1 MKNIDRNEDFNN
13 ELIDFYEDEDLVEII
28 QVEYYPWADNDIKYV
43 VIIQLDEEPAGTV
56 EFVHQQVK
64 ISDKTLS
71 RFEARSVFKSLSELT
86 LPLTLW
92 NDLETT
98 SLVDILPDIKSAIV
112 INTNIKKT
120 KFEWYSSDSMN
131 YPNQLE
137 KLDKLV
143 EIIND
148 LIDPDTSNLS
158 MPIYL

>member
-13 ELIDFYEDEDLVEII
+13 ELIDLYEDEDLVEII

-43 VIIQLDEEPAGTV
+43 VIIQLDEEPTGTV

-120 KFEWYSSDSMN
+120 KFEWYSSES
-131 YPNQLE
+131 PR
-137 KLDKLV
+137 V
-143 EIIND
+143 SWR
-148 LIDPDTSNLS
+148 PVGLS
-158 MPIYL
+158 